1 MFITCALNNLYCV
14 LHSNAERETARPAK
28 LTSITLCGFQSKRM
42 IYEQMIC
49 FLRNTPYNFA
59 GLLFISFILFCA
71 TLDYAFHFPEKGV
84 KDVVKISQMP
94 RSLTA
99 FTVCLWMKSSNPRG
113 TLVSYAVSNT
123 ENELLIEYNSYFFFY
138 INATKR

>member
-1 MFITCALNNLYCV
+1 MCFTLK
-14 LHSNAERETARPAK
+14 RRKRDRPACQINIHNCMWF
-28 LTSITLCGFQSKRM
+28 SIKTND
-42 IYEQMIC
+42 
-49 FLRNTPYNFA
+49 LRNAPYNFA
-59 GLLFISFILFCA
+59 GLLFIWFILFCA

-123 ENELLIEYNSYFFFY
+123 ENELLVEYNSYFFFY
-138 INATKR
+138 INGTKRWSKYLWRKYGKI